1 MSTWVWIVI
10 AAVVVVVLVAIVWS
24 ALRAKRRR
32 QLQDTFGR
40 EYDRT
45 VEQAGGRRAA
55 EQELLDRKK
64 QHEQLDIRPLSPES
78 RERYVRRWQST
89 QARFVDDPTAAV
101 AEADQLVQEVM
112 QERGYPTK
120 DFERRVSDISI
131 DHPGVVEK
139 YRTADGIARA
149 SERGEATTEDMRH
162 SVRHY
167 RALFAEL
174 LETDD
179 DVENVDDV
187 SSRDDGRVE
196 AENVERLRWRARSS
210 SGSSRPNRERTCP
223 GTVPGHVPL
232 RAVGPWADA
241 ADPRDLDVRDVSRR
255 RVAHGRGLPVRAQVH
270 GSEALQQLRR
280 AAPGELR
287 P

>member
-64 QHEQLDIRPLSPES
+64 QHEQLDIRPLS
-78 RERYVRRWQST
+78 
-89 QARFVDDPTAAV
+89 A
-101 AEADQLVQEVM
+101 
-112 QERGYPTK
+112 G
-120 DFERRVSDISI
+120 
-131 DHPGVVEK
+131 
-139 YRTADGIARA
+139 
-149 SERGEATTEDMRH
+149 
-162 SVRHY
+162 
-167 RALFAEL
+167 L

-196 AENVERLRWRARSS
+196 AENVERLR
-210 SGSSRPNRERTCP
+210 
-223 GTVPGHVPL
+223 
-232 RAVGPWADA
+232 
-241 ADPRDLDVRDVSRR
+241 
-255 RVAHGRGLPVRAQVH
+255 
-270 GSEALQQLRR
+270 
-280 AAPGELR
+280 
-287 P
+287 

>member
-10 AAVVVVVLVAIVWS
+10 AVVAVIVVLAIAWS
-24 ALRAKRRR
+24 AQRAKRTRA
-32 QLQDTFGR
+32 LQDTFGR

-45 VEQAGGRRAA
+45 IEESGGRRTA
-55 EQELLDRKK
+55 ERELRDRQK
-64 QHEQLDIRPLSPES
+64 QHDKLDIRPLSPES
-78 RERYVRRWQST
+78 RERYARRWHST
-89 QARFVDDPTAAV
+89 QTRFVDDPSGAV

-120 DFERRVSDISI
+120 DFERRVADISI
-131 DHPGVVEK
+131 DHPGLVEK

-174 LETDD
+174 LETKDAH
-179 DVENVDDV
+179 VEDVDDV

-196 AENVERLRWRARSS
+196 SQNVERLR
-210 SGSSRPNRERTCP
+210 
-223 GTVPGHVPL
+223 
-232 RAVGPWADA
+232 
-241 ADPRDLDVRDVSRR
+241 
-255 RVAHGRGLPVRAQVH
+255 
-270 GSEALQQLRR
+270 
-280 AAPGELR
+280 
-287 P
+287 